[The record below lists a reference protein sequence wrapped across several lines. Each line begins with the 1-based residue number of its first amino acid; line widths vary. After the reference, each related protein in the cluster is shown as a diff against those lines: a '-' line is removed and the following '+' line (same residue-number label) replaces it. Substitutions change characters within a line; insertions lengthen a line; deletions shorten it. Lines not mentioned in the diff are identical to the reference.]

1 MDASAADPTVPFGL
15 SPPPPAAATA
25 RPNRLLPRLLDPR
38 QVPTVRNA
46 VLKYGSWEGFFREH
60 DLDLACLQ
68 ARVWRRV
75 LALVGFGLGDHQAQL
90 LRPLFE
96 VGSWSPIA
104 CCLPAHAPAG
114 VQGGRG

>member
-1 MDASAADPTVPFGL
+1 M
-15 SPPPPAAATA
+15 
-25 RPNRLLPRLLDPR
+25 
-38 QVPTVRNA
+38 PTVRNA